1 MKEFNVND
9 KIELTEARKI
19 IEAVTLLAEKCAFT
33 HLEAMKIA
41 HVCQECCE
49 RLEKAG
55 VVND

>member
-1 MKEFNVND
+1 MT
-9 KIELTEARKI
+9 ELEI
-19 IEAVTLLAEKCAFT
+19 FEK
-33 HLEAMKIA
+33 MKIA

>member
-19 IEAVTLLAEKCAFT
+19 IEAVTLLAKKCAFT

-41 HVCQECCE
+41 HVCQERCE
-49 RLEKAG
+49 EKEG